1 MIGGASQISSELGY
15 SGRPLTMQVTSDKNV
30 LHCSSEWAWFLQ
42 VALSACLTDLIRVS
56 TTPFW

>member
-15 SGRPLTMQVTSDKNV
+15 SGQLLTMYVISDRNV
-30 LHCSSEWAWFLQ
+30 RHCSSVYASFLQ
-42 VALSACLTDLIRVS
+42 VELSACLTDLIRVS